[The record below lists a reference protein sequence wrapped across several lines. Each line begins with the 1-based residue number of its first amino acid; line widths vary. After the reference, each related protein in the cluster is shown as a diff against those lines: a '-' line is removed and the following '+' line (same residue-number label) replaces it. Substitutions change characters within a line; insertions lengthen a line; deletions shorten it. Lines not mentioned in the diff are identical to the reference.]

1 MLSNTR
7 QFIREILQRMANK
20 LNDFDSVKSDKYYQ
34 YIELISVLSIV
45 LITCYCVAMLVL
57 HQGKS
62 KEPNQFKPETVDLTI
77 PNAKIA
83 ELELKI
89 QENEIVINQL
99 LKSLAQKKANEK
111 RDVIDYVGVEYLDS
125 TGIDNKARAIILLAD
140 SLRRTGHSWYE
151 PIP

>member
-1 MLSNTR
+1 MLSKALQVTR
-7 QFIREILQRMANK
+7 KILQRMTNQPSD
-20 LNDFDSVKSDKYYQ
+20 LNTTKFDKYYQ
-34 YIELISVLSIV
+34 YIELISVLLIV
-45 LITCYCVAMLVL
+45 VITGYCVVMLVL
-57 HQGKS
+57 QEGKS
-62 KEPNQFKPETVDLTI
+62 KESNQFKPETVDLTI

-83 ELELKI
+83 QLELKI
-89 QENEIVINQL
+89 QENEVIINQL
-99 LKSLAQKKANEK
+99 LKSLAKKKANEK

>member
-1 MLSNTR
+1 MTNQPSDLNT
-7 QFIREILQRMANK
+7 I
-20 LNDFDSVKSDKYYQ
+20 KSDKYYQ
-34 YIELISVLSIV
+34 YIELISVLLIV
-45 LITCYCVAMLVL
+45 IITGYCVVMLVL
-57 HQGKS
+57 HQGKN

-83 ELELKI
+83 KLELKI

>member
-1 MLSNTR
+1 MTNQPSDLNTTK
-7 QFIREILQRMANK
+7 F
-20 LNDFDSVKSDKYYQ
+20 DKYYQ
-34 YIELISVLSIV
+34 YIELISVLLIV
-45 LITCYCVAMLVL
+45 VITGYCVVMLVL
-57 HQGKS
+57 QEGKR
-62 KEPNQFKPETVDLTI
+62 KESNQFKPETVDLTI

-83 ELELKI
+83 QLELKI
-89 QENEIVINQL
+89 QENEVIINQL
-99 LKSLAQKKANEK
+99 LKSLAKKKANEK